1 MTMAVKKTLRR
12 YIFWAFFIG
21 LILLLSG
28 CLREFFL
35 PISPQKEGEEIISAE
50 EEAGQAE
57 KERLPEGVLYPRI
70 YLVDGK
76 RECLL
81 PVTVALPW
89 TEGVAKAT
97 LEKLIEGPTPAQEM
111 RYGLSSPLPP
121 TTKVRGLTIR
131 EGLAKLDISASFLDY
146 DPGEEELV
154 LNSVIFTLLQFPAVK
169 NVQLLVEGAAL
180 ETFPGGTSGKENFGR
195 EQVLNR
201 DVGGEEDLSGLEQT
215 QAVTIYFCTVLG
227 ENHIFY
233 VPVTRLV
240 PAEEDIVAV
249 TVKELLKG
257 PHAGRFLFS
266 ELPAGTKLR
275 NFMLE
280 EGVLTVDF
288 SREILDYQG
297 GLSGEKNMLMQ
308 LILTLTEIP
317 GVEKVQVL
325 IAGEKTTLAY
335 GTSFEGP
342 LAQPLMINPL
352 FSSSPGGVHDGQDFK
367 NMNGQE
373 EGRTNN

>member
-35 PISPQKEGEEIISAE
+35 PISPQKEGAEIISAE

-146 DPGEEELV
+146 DRG
-154 LNSVIFTLLQFPAVK
+154 
-169 NVQLLVEGAAL
+169 
-180 ETFPGGTSGKENFGR
+180 
-195 EQVLNR
+195 
-201 DVGGEEDLSGLEQT
+201 
-215 QAVTIYFCTVLG
+215 
-227 ENHIFY
+227 
-233 VPVTRLV
+233 
-240 PAEEDIVAV
+240 
-249 TVKELLKG
+249 
-257 PHAGRFLFS
+257 
-266 ELPAGTKLR
+266 
-275 NFMLE
+275 
-280 EGVLTVDF
+280 
-288 SREILDYQG
+288 
-297 GLSGEKNMLMQ
+297 
-308 LILTLTEIP
+308 
-317 GVEKVQVL
+317 
-325 IAGEKTTLAY
+325 
-335 GTSFEGP
+335 
-342 LAQPLMINPL
+342 
-352 FSSSPGGVHDGQDFK
+352 
-367 NMNGQE
+367 
-373 EGRTNN
+373 